1 MEHSK
6 SSSERS
12 LQWYKP
18 ISGHK
23 NNLKTKVTKK
33 GRAKSQRRK
42 EIIKIRA
49 EINEIETKT
58 IEKINE
64 SKSWFYEMINR
75 IDKLLAR
82 LIKKK
87 KERERAQID
96 KIWNKNGETTTN
108 ATEIQ
113 WLMRLLCQ

>member
-87 KERERAQID
+87 MRGPKSVKSEVKIKKVQLMSQKYKELWD
-96 KIWNKNGETTTN
+96 Y
-108 ATEIQ
+108 
-113 WLMRLLCQ
+113 L

>member
-23 NNLKTKVTKK
+23 NNLKTKETKK

-87 KERERAQID
+87 KKREREPKLINSEIKMEKLQLMPQ
-96 KIWNKNGETTTN
+96 KYNG
-108 ATEIQ
+108 
-113 WLMRLLCQ
+113 